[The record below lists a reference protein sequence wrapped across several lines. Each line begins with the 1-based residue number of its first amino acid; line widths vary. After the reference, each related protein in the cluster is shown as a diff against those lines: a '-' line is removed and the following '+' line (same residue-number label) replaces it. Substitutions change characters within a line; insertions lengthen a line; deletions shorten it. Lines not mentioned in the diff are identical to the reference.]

1 MRLFFSI
8 ANAYSVILSGI
19 ILSGCASTSVIK
31 TENAKQESAQNAKLD
46 EKNADNNAEKLD
58 LKAAESPFESDFKA
72 ELELGRNMAGRLLAL
87 SPPYTRKDAT
97 EYVNIVGSYVASFSD
112 FKERRFMFEILDDDT
127 INAFACPGGYILVT
141 LGALRFAENEAEL
154 AFILAH
160 EIAHVGNQHV
170 LKALRLKSNDKV
182 QPKILNSSD
191 VRKRPEPP
199 KSEIGDSLARS
210 LMGTGGAGM
219 GLFQAVDMGM
229 KMILSEG
236 LDHKLEFEADDS
248 ALKLASKAGYD
259 SAAMLKFF
267 DRLAQKKLEVKT
279 KGLEKTHPSVEVRKE
294 KLNAALAIFD
304 EKMVN
309 GAIGAIRFNK
319 FKSMLRPE
327 KIKKLKIF

>member
-1 MRLFFSI
+1 MGHFFAI
-8 ANAYSVILSGI
+8 ANVYWFILSGLT
-19 ILSGCASTSVIK
+19 LSGCASSPETQQVNK
-31 TENAKQESAQNAKLD
+31 KQELDSNTSEDKTVNRDVEKSAQKAK
-46 EKNADNNAEKLD
+46 
-58 LKAAESPFESDFKA
+58 ESAYESDFKA

-87 SPPYTRKDAT
+87 SQPYYRKDAT
-97 EYVNIVGSYVASFSD
+97 EYVNIVGAYVASFSE
-112 FKERRFMFEILDDDT
+112 FKDRRFMFEILDDDA

-170 LKALRLKSNDKV
+170 LKALRLKSDDKA
-182 QPKILNSSD
+182 PAKIQNSSD
-191 VRKRPEPP
+191 VRRRPEPP
-199 KSEIGDSLARS
+199 KSELGDSLAKS

-267 DRLAQKKLEVKT
+267 DRLAQKKSEVKT
-279 KGLEKTHPSVEVRKE
+279 KGLEKTHPTVENRKQ
-294 KLNAALAIFD
+294 KLNLALGNF
-304 EKMVN
+304 EGKMIN

-327 KIKKLKIF
+327 KIKKLKN